1 MHSRELRIH
10 SPDYEI
16 VADLKI
22 PDDKNSRRGIVL
34 VHGAI
39 INRKSLSREFQC
51 LANYLCKSLNA
62 YVIIPDY
69 QGETIHRNDVQF
81 KKFAEIIDISVDFLC
96 DEYEVDDV
104 MGFGHSM
111 GSYVL
116 ADAVLLNDRIS
127 HIATYGSPTDHL
139 LRSSEKGFINY
150 LLGYLDSFDYKVDL
164 RNLLH
169 YVFDK
174 ETLRFLNDVMMQVP
188 EFGYE
193 HYDFNL
199 NPDIIQDAV
208 SILSG
213 FIEKLKA
220 WGKPTMMMFGT
231 NDILVKKSRKA
242 LTDGYLDDN
251 ILVKHVKNASHVT
264 PCMNTHTD
272 LRKLDALLLFHKNV
286 QKVGLINKV

>member
-96 DEYEVDDV
+96 DEYGVDDV

-139 LRSSEKGFINY
+139 LRSREKGFINY
-150 LLGYLDSFDYKVDL
+150 LLGYLDSFDYRVDL

-174 ETLRFLNDVMMQVP
+174 ETLRFLNDVMIQVP

-199 NPDIIQDAV
+199 NPEIIQDAV

-213 FIEKLKA
+213 YTEKLKE

-242 LTDGYLDDN
+242 LPDGNLDEN

-264 PCMNTHTD
+264 PCMNTHMD

-286 QKVGLINKV
+286 QKMGLINKL

>member
-1 MHSRELRIH
+1 VHSRELRIP

-96 DEYEVDDV
+96 DEYGVDDV

-139 LRSSEKGFINY
+139 LKSREKGFINY

-188 EFGYE
+188 EFGHE

-199 NPDIIQDAV
+199 NPEIIQDAV

-213 FIEKLKA
+213 YTEKLKE

-242 LTDGYLDDN
+242 LHDGYLDEN

-264 PCMNTHTD
+264 PCMNTHVD
-272 LRKLDALLLFHKNV
+272 LRKLDSILLFHKNV
-286 QKVGLINKV
+286 QKVGLINRL

>member
-1 MHSRELRIH
+1 MNSRELRIS

-22 PDDKNSRRGIVL
+22 PDDTKSRRGIVL

-51 LANYLCKSLNA
+51 MANYLCKSLNA

-69 QGETIHRNDVQF
+69 QGETIHRNDVQL
-81 KKFAEIIDISVDFLC
+81 KKFAEIIDISVDYLC
-96 DEYEVDDV
+96 DEYGVEDV

-111 GSYVL
+111 GSYILV
-116 ADAVLLNDRIS
+116 DAVLLNEKIS
-127 HIATYGSPTDHL
+127 HVVTYGSPTEHL

-150 LLGYLDSFDYKVDL
+150 LLSYLYSFDYKVDL

-174 ETLRFLNDVMMQVP
+174 ETLRFLNDVMMKAP

-199 NPDIIQDAV
+199 NPEIIQDAV
-208 SILSG
+208 TILS
-213 FIEKLKA
+213 EYTKKLKD
-220 WGKPTMMMFGT
+220 WGKPSLMMFGT
-231 NDILVKKSRKA
+231 NDILVQKSRKA
-242 LTDGYLDDN
+242 LPDGHLDEN
-251 ILVKHVKNASHVT
+251 ILVKHIKNASHVT
-264 PCMNTHTD
+264 PCMNTHVD

-286 QKVGLINKV
+286 QKVELINRL

>member
-1 MHSRELRIH
+1 MHSRELHIS
-10 SPDYEI
+10 SPDYDI

-39 INRKSLSREFQC
+39 INRKSLSREFQS
-51 LANYLCKSLNA
+51 LASYLCKSLNA
-62 YVIIPDY
+62 YVVTPDY
-69 QGETIHRNDVQF
+69 QGETRHHNDIQF
-81 KKFAEIIDISVDFLC
+81 KNFAEIVDITVDYLC
-96 DEYEVDDV
+96 NEYGVEDM

-116 ADAVLLNDRIS
+116 ADAVLLNEKIS
-127 HIATYGSPTDHL
+127 HIATYGSPTEHL
-139 LRSSEKGFINY
+139 LRSREKGFINY
-150 LLGYLDSFDYKVDL
+150 LLGYLYSFDYKVDL

-199 NPDIIQDAV
+199 NPEIIQDAV
-208 SILSG
+208 AILSG
-213 FIEKLKA
+213 YTEKLKA
-220 WGKPTMMMFGT
+220 WGKPALMMFGT
-231 NDILVKKSRKA
+231 NDILVKKSMKA
-242 LTDGYLDDN
+242 LPDGYLDGN
-251 ILVKHVKNASHVT
+251 ILVKHVRNASHVT
-264 PCMNTHTD
+264 PCMNTHVD
-272 LRKLDALLLFHKNV
+272 LRKLDALLLFHRNV
-286 QKVGLINKV
+286 QKVILINQL